1 MQRHPHGWPRVSVH
15 EGISI
20 DLHRSS
26 FDELG
31 SPEFMGRISLHVAT
45 QDAKKSGTKLSNDR
59 VILKWS
65 SFILDLLCG
74 LVQEEI
80 YFGLVR

>member
-1 MQRHPHGWPRVSVH
+1 MILASEFFPR
-15 EGISI
+15 
-20 DLHRSS
+20 RS
-26 FDELG
+26 LK
-31 SPEFMGRISLHVAT
+31 
-45 QDAKKSGTKLSNDR
+45 DAKKSGTKLSNDR